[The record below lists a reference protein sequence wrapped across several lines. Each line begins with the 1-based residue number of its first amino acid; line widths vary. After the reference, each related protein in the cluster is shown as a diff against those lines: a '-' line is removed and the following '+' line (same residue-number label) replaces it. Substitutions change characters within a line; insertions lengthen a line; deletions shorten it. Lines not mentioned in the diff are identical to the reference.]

1 MAQHIFAMGQRLGF
15 IMARQSIL
23 ITGCSSGI
31 GLDTAITMQKRGWLV
46 VASCR
51 KQQDCDALRT
61 QYGLDTVLIDY
72 EKPETIETGLADALV
87 KTGGRLDVLF
97 NNGAYA
103 IPAAVED
110 LPTDALRAIFEANF
124 FGWHSLTRAVI
135 PLMRQQNS
143 GRIIQNSSVLGFAA
157 MRFRGAYNATKFALE
172 GLTDTMRLELHGSG
186 IKMILVEPGPIR
198 TRIRENAYIQFQRW
212 IKWEGT
218 ALEEMY
224 CKGLIPRLSAI
235 DPPKDTFELQVD
247 AVTKAVIHAAESK
260 RPKLRYR
267 VTTATSLMMIAKR
280 ILSSRALDAL
290 ARRM

>member
-1 MAQHIFAMGQRLGF
+1 
-15 IMARQSIL
+15 MARKSIL

-31 GLDTAITMQKRGWLV
+31 GHETALNLHKRGWLV
-46 VASCR
+46 IASCR
-51 KQQDCDALRT
+51 KQHDCDALTT
-61 QYGLDTVLIDY
+61 QHGLYSVLIDY
-72 EKPETIETGLADALV
+72 EQPETIKTGLARALQI
-87 KTGGRLDVLF
+87 TDGHLDVLF

-124 FGWHSLTRAVI
+124 FGWHTLTRAVI
-135 PLMRQQNS
+135 PIMRKQKS

-172 GLTDTMRLELHGSG
+172 GLTDTLRLELHGSG
-186 IKMILVEPGPIR
+186 IKIILIEPGPIR
-198 TRIRENAYIQFQRW
+198 TRIRENAYIQFQSW

-218 ALEEMY
+218 ALETIY
-224 CKGLIPRLSAI
+224 RKGLIPRLSAI
-235 DPPKDTFELQVD
+235 DPPKDTFELQAD

-260 RPKLRYR
+260 QPRLRYR
-267 VTTATSLMMIAKR
+267 VTLATSLMMIAKR
-280 ILSSRALDAL
+280 LLSSRALDAL

>member
-1 MAQHIFAMGQRLGF
+1 M
-15 IMARQSIL
+15 MARQSIL

-31 GLDTAITMQKRGWLV
+31 GLDTAITMQKRDWLV

-51 KQQDCDALRT
+51 KEQDCDKLHS

-218 ALEEMY
+218 ALEAMY
-224 CKGLIPRLSAI
+224 RKGLIPRLSAI

-280 ILSSRALDAL
+280 ILSSRALDAV

>member
-1 MAQHIFAMGQRLGF
+1 M
-15 IMARQSIL
+15 MARQSIL

-31 GLDTAITMQKRGWLV
+31 GLDAAITMQKRGWLV
-46 VASCR
+46 IASCR
-51 KQQDCDALRT
+51 KQQDCDKLHS

-72 EKPETIETGLADALV
+72 EKPKTIETGLGDALV

-135 PLMRQQNS
+135 ALMRQQNS

-218 ALEEMY
+218 ALEAMY
-224 CKGLIPRLSAI
+224 RKGLIPRLSAI
-235 DPPKDTFELQVD
+235 NPPKDTFELQVD

-280 ILSSRALDAL
+280 ILSSRALDAV